1 MHAVSVSPMALDGNF
16 YEEFTNHCRLLL
28 HAAVL
33 SEDRPQLSDT
43 REKCLSSFSRCESGL

>member
-1 MHAVSVSPMALDGNF
+1 MALDGNF
-16 YEEFTNHCRLLL
+16 YEELTNHCRLLL